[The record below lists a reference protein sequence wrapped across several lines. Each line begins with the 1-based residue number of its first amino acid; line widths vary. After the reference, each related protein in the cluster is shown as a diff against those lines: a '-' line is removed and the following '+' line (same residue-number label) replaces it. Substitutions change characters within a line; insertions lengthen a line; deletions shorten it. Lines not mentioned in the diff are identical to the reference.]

1 MSIVE
6 VISNPRVRQWLP
18 GVVNGGMLLL
28 LTASLAQW
36 TWLVAKPPLP
46 ALVVAPPAAT
56 AAAGTF
62 SLQSVLAA
70 HLFGQV
76 SQELTGGRLD
86 NLPISSLNLILT
98 GVIASGSGG
107 YALISVNSQSDEP
120 FTVGQTIT
128 GNAVLQAVYP
138 DRVVIR
144 RNGALESLMLEGTE
158 KPQSNTASY
167 PVPAANRP
175 SDASA
180 NIVREIGDNR
190 YTVERDQLAAQMR
203 TPDFLRQA
211 TVVPVNGGGFQV
223 RQIQAGS
230 IYQKLGLHSGDVIKS
245 INGQPVR
252 TAEDA
257 IRLYQQLPTLNS
269 VQMEIVRNGSPQN
282 LYYQF
287 TQN

>member
-1 MSIVE
+1 
-6 VISNPRVRQWLP
+6 
-18 GVVNGGMLLL
+18 
-28 LTASLAQW
+28 
-36 TWLVAKPPLP
+36 
-46 ALVVAPPAAT
+46 
-56 AAAGTF
+56 
-62 SLQSVLAA
+62 
-70 HLFGQV
+70 
-76 SQELTGGRLD
+76 
-86 NLPISSLNLILT
+86 
-98 GVIASGSGG
+98 
-107 YALISVNSQSDEP
+107 
-120 FTVGQTIT
+120 
-128 GNAVLQAVYP
+128 
-138 DRVVIR
+138 
-144 RNGALESLMLEGTE
+144 
-158 KPQSNTASY
+158 
-167 PVPAANRP
+167 
-175 SDASA
+175 
-180 NIVREIGDNR
+180 
-190 YTVERDQLAAQMR
+190 VERDQLAAQMR